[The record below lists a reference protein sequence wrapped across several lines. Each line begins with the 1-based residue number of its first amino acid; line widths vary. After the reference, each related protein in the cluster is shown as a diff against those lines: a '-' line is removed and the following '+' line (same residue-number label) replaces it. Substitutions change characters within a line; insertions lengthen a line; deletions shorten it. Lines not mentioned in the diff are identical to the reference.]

1 MQTHIQACTKNTC
14 TWNTH
19 SHTCSFACTQVEN
32 LLSIRRFTWHVGS
45 IFSLRPFCIPPL
57 FLAVYWSNLCWL
69 SPFFCFVFAL
79 CKICKNWLHF
89 FVRFPSY
96 LLLCPSRF
104 RFLAFEW
111 NGSARS
117 PGSSIRSLSTMGAF
131 STGLTSIP
139 QPFHTGCLPSHPDSA
154 TLKLSASS
162 LPFPESC
169 VVHVHSAGPNLH
181 RSRLGFKMCTKMPGL
196 PALGSKNCFVSSPGT
211 LLSFSFSYCH
221 LWLWQLT
228 LQSRLLFK
236 F

>member
-1 MQTHIQACTKNTC
+1 MHKEYIYVKHTFAHVQFCLYSSWEPTFYKIYMTC
-14 TWNTH
+14 GFH
-19 SHTCSFACTQVEN
+19 FLPSS
-32 LLSIRRFTWHVGS
+32 LLYTTLVSCCVLIKSVLTES
-45 IFSLRPFCIPPL
+45 IFFCL
-57 FLAVYWSNLCWL
+57 
-69 SPFFCFVFAL
+69 VFAF

-89 FVRFPSY
+89 FVHFPY
-96 LLLCPSRF
+96 LLLCLPRF

-117 PGSSIRSLSTMGAF
+117 PVSSVRSLSTMGAF
-131 STGLTSIP
+131 SAGLTSIP

-154 TLKLSASS
+154 TLKFSSSS

-169 VVHVHSAGPNLH
+169 VVHVHSAGLNLH

-196 PALGSKNCFVSSPGT
+196 TALGSKNCFVSSPGT
-211 LLSFSFSYCH
+211 LLSFFSFSYCH
-221 LWLWQLT
+221 LWLWQPT